1 MRWALLAR
9 PREDLVEYA
18 ERLRTESLSR
28 GIPSIDPE
36 DALVLYSLLYSQLR
50 GRRGA
55 VVVDAGAGIGYSS
68 IWLAAAMEAACLG
81 ACRLVAIEYL
91 ESNARRLRANL
102 SALSLSRVEVEAVQ
116 GEALRVLSTFPP
128 RSLAAVF
135 VDIEK
140 HQYPRALELLEDR
153 LEPGGLA
160 AFHNAYFPQ
169 PPREFFEAVEEGPWT
184 ATIVP
189 TPAGLLVAWRSEA

>member
-1 MRWALLAR
+1 MLAR

-36 DALVLYSLLYSQLR
+36 DALVLYSLLYSVLR
-50 GRRGA
+50 GRSGA

-68 IWLAAAMEAACLG
+68 IWLAAAMEAACTG
-81 ACRLVAIEYL
+81 KCRLVAIEYL

-102 SALSLSRVEVEAVQ
+102 SALSLARVEVEAVQ
-116 GEALRVLSTFPP
+116 GEALQVLASFP
-128 RSLAAVF
+128 RGSLAAAF

-140 HQYPRALELLEDR
+140 YQYPRALRLLEDR
-153 LEPGGLA
+153 LEPEGLA

-169 PPREFFEAVEEGPWT
+169 PPTEFFEEVERGPWT

-189 TPAGLLVAWRSEA
+189 TPAGLLVAWRARG